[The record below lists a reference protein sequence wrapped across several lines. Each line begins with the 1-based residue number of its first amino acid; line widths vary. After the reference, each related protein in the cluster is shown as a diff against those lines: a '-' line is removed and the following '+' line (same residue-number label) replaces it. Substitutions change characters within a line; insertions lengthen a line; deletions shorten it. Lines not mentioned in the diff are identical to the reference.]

1 MIDAWKQKTKNFG
14 EYKIIYL
21 TKNTFNFFWGYGWD
35 SQAKFKRDGKTFSL
49 LQRPTRSLPRDINV
63 ILSKMIG
70 V

>member
-1 MIDAWKQKTKNFG
+1 MSIK
-14 EYKIIYL
+14 YL

-35 SQAKFKRDGKTFSL
+35 SQAKFKRDGKSFTL
-49 LQRPTRSLPRDINV
+49 LQRPTRSLPRDVNE

>member
-1 MIDAWKQKTKNFG
+1 MLTKNFG

-35 SQAKFKRDGKTFSL
+35 SQAKFKRDGKNFTL
-49 LQRPTRSLPRDINV
+49 LQRPTRSLPKDVNV

-70 V
+70 I